1 MQRETQ
7 AKQLEADKALNIK
20 TRDERMTRQ
29 EESEKKKLDMH
40 MKESAEESKLREHDL
55 KWKGFD
61 TADRMLNDM
70 ERFTKE
76 KEQE

>member
-1 MQRETQ
+1 
-7 AKQLEADKALNIK
+7 
-20 TRDERMTRQ
+20 MTRQ